1 MRFIVSKAAAPKF
14 KQNLAG
20 LADRFEQALITAAN
34 MAASMIEA
42 GARASIAQAGNFG
55 GSWIS
60 GLQVRVEGSLQN
72 MRISM
77 THEDP
82 RVAIFE
88 TGGEI
93 HGNPLLWI
101 PISGTDAAGRSAS
114 SYGGLYSGNPPGH
127 PPLLFSISDRQP
139 KYFGISRVIIPQ
151 KFFLRERQMEVMSN
165 FRSIFETAFR
175 G

>member
-42 GARASIAQAGNFG
+42 GARAGIAQAGNFG

-60 GLQVRVEGSLQN
+60 GLNVRVEGSLQN

-82 RVAIFE
+82 HVLNTILS
-88 TGGEI
+88 
-93 HGNPLLWI
+93 HNLWEQN
-101 PISGTDAAGRSAS
+101 
-114 SYGGLYSGNPPGH
+114 L
-127 PPLLFSISDRQP
+127 
-139 KYFGISRVIIPQ
+139 VIYHTQ
-151 KFFLRERQMEVMSN
+151 LN
-165 FRSIFETAFR
+165 
-175 G
+175 